1 MPSQLTGNPVQG
13 NPATQ
18 IWADGSQT
26 TGTYRPFG
34 LDCSGFVDWV
44 FFNASG
50 GAYVI
55 GHGGGAYAQ
64 HIYCTDISW
73 REALPG
79 DLAFYPEDEHVGIV
93 GGRDENGDLLIIHC
107 TSGNL
112 NGVVITEASGFV
124 AMARPFFY
132 TE

>member
-44 FFNASG
+44 FFNAS
-50 GAYVI
+50 
-55 GHGGGAYAQ
+55 GGAYAQ